1 MRFSLGIPFI
11 ALFFAVSVKA
21 ETCLPVEG
29 LQFEKIGYST
39 LLIIKNGRNWGTLTI
54 YWNAIPDGKLEF
66 RFFTPTMCDGSQN
79 RVLHINGKLETIEDI
94 KPFK

>member
-11 ALFFAVSVKA
+11 TLFFAVSVKA
-21 ETCLPVEG
+21 ETCLPVAG
-29 LQFEKIGYST
+29 WQFEKIGGVT
-39 LLIIKNGRNWGTLTI
+39 LLLIKDGKNWGTLNTTG
-54 YWNAIPDGKLEF
+54 YIPDGKLEF

-79 RVLHINGKLETIEDI
+79 NQLHINGQLTYIQSI

>member
-1 MRFSLGIPFI
+1 MRFSLVIPFI

-21 ETCLPVEG
+21 ETCLPVAG

-39 LLIIKNGRNWGTLTI
+39 LLAVKDGKNWGTIELFDGIT
-54 YWNAIPDGKLEF
+54 NGKLEF
-66 RFFTPTMCDGSQN
+66 RFFTPTMCDSYQN
-79 RVLHINGKLETIEDI
+79 RELQINGQLVTIKQI